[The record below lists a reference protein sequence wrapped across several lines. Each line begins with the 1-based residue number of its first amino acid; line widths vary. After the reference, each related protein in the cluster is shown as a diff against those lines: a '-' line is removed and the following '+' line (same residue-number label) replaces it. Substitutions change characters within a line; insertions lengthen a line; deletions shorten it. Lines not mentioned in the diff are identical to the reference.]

1 MKVLIA
7 DDHPLILAGVRRGLE
22 RSDNIE
28 VVGEARSA
36 TEMMALIERRRP
48 EIVLL
53 DLRMPD
59 VAGTEHIEQ
68 VIERWPDVKVVV
80 LSGSEDR
87 ASIDAALNAGARA
100 FVVKSVSPSD
110 IAAILRQVRAGVF
123 LAPAGPA
130 PNDLDDSDQ
139 PPDPVLT
146 GRERDILRAVARGL
160 TTSQI
165 SREQFVSEATV
176 KFHLT
181 NVYRKLEVPNRA
193 GAVRWA
199 VEHGLEG

>member
-87 ASIDAALNAGARA
+87 ASLTVWKVPAGASAKAGRRRGKA
-100 FVVKSVSPSD
+100 
-110 IAAILRQVRAGVF
+110 LRR
-123 LAPAGPA
+123 
-130 PNDLDDSDQ
+130 
-139 PPDPVLT
+139 
-146 GRERDILRAVARGL
+146 
-160 TTSQI
+160 
-165 SREQFVSEATV
+165 
-176 KFHLT
+176 
-181 NVYRKLEVPNRA
+181 
-193 GAVRWA
+193 
-199 VEHGLEG
+199 